1 MSQNNG
7 SATAMTAAS
16 NGRPIKF
23 TPERFEQIKTLVE
36 RGMLRE
42 QIAETIGVTLGSLQ
56 VTCSRVGI
64 SLRRPRPPGRAAPVR
79 RQRQPAAADHEKPAA
94 LGPSTAMVGVK
105 LSHEH
110 RALDLKLPHD
120 LLGGVA
126 IGSALRKCQPS
137 PTSTKSPR
145 FSYTCALSFS
155 SLRTHQVTIGR
166 YQNQN

>member
-1 MSQNNG
+1 MSQDNG

-16 NGRPIKF
+16 NGRRIKF

-64 SLRRPRPPGRAAPVR
+64 SLRRPRPPGLAAPVR

-120 LLGGVA
+120 LLGRVAIEAHFANVTLSELISKLLMSALSNNGVA
-126 IGSALRKCQPS
+126 R
-137 PTSTKSPR
+137 
-145 FSYTCALSFS
+145 
-155 SLRTHQVTIGR
+155 
-166 YQNQN
+166 